1 MATDANTV
9 LQASVTKTATF
20 NGAWLS
26 MPGLSGAQGRTLY
39 AHVLYSAASNAS
51 GSNTVTF
58 SLDVTP
64 DGGTTTYA
72 AEFNA
77 ADQALTLST
86 TAAAGEIAIPFSL
99 LDKTLI
105 AGATPQI
112 RLTCTIAGAG
122 TSPTVT
128 YSGYVELGFN

>member
-1 MATDANTV
+1 MATDANLV
-9 LQASVTKTATF
+9 LQASATKTATF

-26 MPGLSGAQGRTLY
+26 LPGLGGTPGRALW

-64 DGGTTTYA
+64 DGGTTTYSA
-72 AEFNA
+72 AFSGV
-77 ADQALTLST
+77 DQALTLST
-86 TAAAGEIAIPFSL
+86 TAQAGEISIPFSL

-105 AGATPQI
+105 AGSNPQI
-112 RLTCTIAGAG
+112 RLTCTVAGAG

>member
-1 MATDANTV
+1 MAQDANLV
-9 LQASVTKTATF
+9 LQTSVTKTATF

-26 MPGLSGAQGRTLY
+26 MPGLSGAGGRALW

-64 DGGTTTYA
+64 DGGTTTYSA
-72 AEFNA
+72 AFSGV
-77 ADQALTLST
+77 DQALTLST
-86 TAAAGEIAIPFSL
+86 TAQAGEISIPFSL

-105 AGATPQI
+105 AGATPEI

-122 TSPTVT
+122 STPTIT
-128 YSGYVELGFN
+128 YAGYGELGFN